1 MKTSK
6 KILDNEIVA
15 IEDKAKLDDL
25 LCFALYSTS
34 LTMSKVY
41 KPLLTK
47 LKITYPQY
55 VVLLALWE
63 KDDVMV
69 SELGNRVFLDSGTLT
84 PLLKRLE
91 TLGLVKRTR
100 ATEDE
105 RRVLIKLTTKGQ
117 DLQKQT
123 SKVRESIQNA
133 VQCTAEEAKKLASN
147 LQKLRKALLVSS

>member
-6 KILDNEIVA
+6 QLLDNENA
-15 IEDKAKLDDL
+15 ALNQARLDDH
-25 LCFALYSTS
+25 LCFALYSAS

-63 KDDVMV
+63 KDNVMV

-100 ATEDE
+100 AIEDE
-105 RRVLIKLTTKGQ
+105 RRVLIKLTPKGK

-123 SKVRESIQNA
+123 SKVREGIQNA
-133 VQCTAEEAKKLASN
+133 VKCTAEEAKKLTN
-147 LQKLRKALLVSS
+147 DLQNLRKVLLSST